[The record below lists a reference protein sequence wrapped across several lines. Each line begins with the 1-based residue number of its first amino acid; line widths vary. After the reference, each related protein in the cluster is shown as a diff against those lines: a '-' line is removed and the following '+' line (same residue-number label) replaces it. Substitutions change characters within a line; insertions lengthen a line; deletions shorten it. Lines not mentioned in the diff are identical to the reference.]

1 MVTPKGEQ
9 NRPTAH
15 AGSWTLPDYGLSAM
29 VYESLLA

>member
-15 AGSWTLPDYGLSAM
+15 ADSCILPDYGLGAM